1 MDAIMGLAQTATNQP
16 NPPPPYDPENNDTTG
31 NTNSNATAGD
41 VANSESASKKR
52 KLEND
57 TDSDIQRSGTND
69 KSTTVTNAPENEQ
82 NFQWSATNE
91 NLAKLFKEV
100 PELQQ
105 SDSATESAKGDGRNS
120 EVASNEANKPSEP
133 STSSFPIGDAGDQT
147 QDTTFT
153 SGVGDDSKWT
163 TGTGGEE
170 AGTGTEDEV
179 LLARNGRPLNKSKR
193 AAQNRAAQRAF
204 RARRDE
210 YVRQTE
216 EKAKLTDEAVETAK
230 KLKRRYD
237 EALNAIKTLRE
248 DNDALRLGIEALGG
262 EAPPALPFELSGSPL
277 IDLKELKTEGEERK
291 TAEENASDL
300 ASLSAVAVAAAASSE
315 ANTGKESGHEES
327 FYPTTSAAL
336 SHSAATTVAPTAAPI
351 SAENKE

>member
-1 MDAIMGLAQTATNQP
+1 MELAHTATDQP
-16 NPPPPYDPENNDTTG
+16 NPPPPYDPENNDATG
-31 NTNSNATAGD
+31 
-41 VANSESASKKR
+41 ESANKKR
-52 KLEND
+52 KLGND
-57 TDSDIQRSGTND
+57 TESDIQSSGTND

-82 NFQWSATNE
+82 QFQWSATNE

-105 SDSATESAKGDGRNS
+105 DHQQNSSTGENTKGEVRNGETS
-120 EVASNEANKPSEP
+120 TNEANKPSEP
-133 STSSFPIGDAGDQT
+133 STSSFPMGDAGDQT
-147 QDTTFT
+147 QDTAFT
-153 SGVGDDSKWT
+153 GVGDDSRWT

-170 AGTGTEDEV
+170 GGAGTEEEI

-230 KLKRRYD
+230 KLKRRLD

-262 EAPPALPFELSGSPL
+262 QAPPASTFELSGSPL
-277 IDLKELKTEGEERK
+277 IEPHKELRPEGEERK

-315 ANTGKESGHEES
+315 ANAAKELGPALDTSL
-327 FYPTTSAAL
+327 PTSTVEATSSTA
-336 SHSAATTVAPTAAPI
+336 TAAP
-351 SAENKE
+351 SGAENKE

>member
-1 MDAIMGLAQTATNQP
+1 MDAIMGLAQTATDQP
-16 NPPPPYDPENNDTTG
+16 NPPPPYDPESNDTTG
-31 NTNSNATAGD
+31 QTNANT
-41 VANSESASKKR
+41 SESANKKR
-52 KLEND
+52 KLGND
-57 TDSDIQRSGTND
+57 NESDIQSSGTND

-82 NFQWSATNE
+82 QFQWSATNE
-91 NLAKLFKEV
+91 NLAKLFKDV

-105 SDSATESAKGDGRNS
+105 DHQQQNSSTGESTKGESRNG
-120 EVASNEANKPSEP
+120 EASSTAANKSEP
-133 STSSFPIGDAGDQT
+133 STSSFPMGDAADQT

-153 SGVGDDSKWT
+153 SGVGDDSRWT
-163 TGTGGEE
+163 AGTGAEE
-170 AGTGTEDEV
+170 GGAGTEDEV

-193 AAQNRAAQRAF
+193 AAQNRQAQRAF

-230 KLKRRYD
+230 KLKSRLD
-237 EALNAIKTLRE
+237 EALNAIKILRE

-262 EAPPALPFELSGSPL
+262 QAPPALPFELSGSPL
-277 IDLKELKTEGEERK
+277 IDTNKDLKTQGEDRK

-315 ANTGKESGHEES
+315 ANAAKELGSALDTS
-327 FYPTTSAAL
+327 LPTSSAVDAN
-336 SHSAATTVAPTAAPI
+336 PTAATAAP
-351 SAENKE
+351 SGAENKE